1 MATIGPGFKALLD
14 RSRPRPV
21 VGTGYLVEVRSR
33 DAVRYIEED
42 RSITMFSDLIHRT
55 DEPYWGN
62 KLSRLLSR
70 ILGDWCLGVYIE
82 DPLVWDD
89 DDLTVISLEHQHLIL
104 QRVEAALK
112 QKCRCF
118 RIDRGPN
125 QQHNSR

>member
-1 MATIGPGFKALLD
+1 MAKIGPGFKALLD

-62 KLSRLLSR
+62 KLSRLLFLGLESLTMAKPGLGGGYPFYPPMAWFGGGLR
-70 ILGDWCLGVYIE
+70 IPGRPD
-82 DPLVWDD
+82 
-89 DDLTVISLEHQHLIL
+89 
-104 QRVEAALK
+104 A
-112 QKCRCF
+112 
-118 RIDRGPN
+118 
-125 QQHNSR
+125 

>member
-1 MATIGPGFKALLD
+1 MAKIGPGFKALLD

-21 VGTGYLVEVRSR
+21 VGAGYLVEVRSR

-42 RSITMFSDLIHRT
+42 RCITMFSDLIHRI

-62 KLSRLLSR
+62 KFSKFLSR
-70 ILGDWCLGVYIE
+70 ILGEWCLGVYIE
-82 DPLVWDD
+82 DPIVWDD
-89 DDLTVISLEHQHLIL
+89 DDLTVIPLEHQQLIL

-125 QQHNSR
+125 QQHNP